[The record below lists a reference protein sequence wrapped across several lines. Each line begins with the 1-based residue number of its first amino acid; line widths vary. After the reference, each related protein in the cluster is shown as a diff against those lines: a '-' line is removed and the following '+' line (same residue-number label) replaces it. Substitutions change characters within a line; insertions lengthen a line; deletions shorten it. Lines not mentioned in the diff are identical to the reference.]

1 MKESGNSLSS
11 QCAPTLTAAVDVI
24 FILSITVIECIIN
37 VLNKE
42 AINYQFESFKT
53 SNYKY
58 GDN

>member
-11 QCAPTLTAAVDVI
+11 QYAPTLTVAVDVI
-24 FILSITVIECIIN
+24 IILSITVIECIIN

-42 AINYQFESFKT
+42 AINYHFESFKT